1 MRFRKCMVVL
11 ILLGIFLGGLGTG
24 IGFAEYSGLEYEG
37 HVELAGEEKKT
48 QRLIWE
54 VDAGEYEQLHPYF
67 YWDDYDVEVTED
79 RTVPRDEVWF
89 DITCSE
95 AFGEAELGPTE
106 EYQHTGNGTWK
117 EAVVNVC
124 QHGSMGFEE
133 QMRMAV
139 SVRDQFLEEL
149 KEGKFSTYD
158 FRSYSEIK
166 IRIHPN
172 NYEKLELW

>member
-1 MRFRKCMVVL
+1 M
-11 ILLGIFLGGLGTG
+11 
-24 IGFAEYSGLEYEG
+24 
-37 HVELAGEEKKT
+37 
-48 QRLIWE
+48 
-54 VDAGEYEQLHPYF
+54 
-67 YWDDYDVEVTED
+67 TED

-95 AFGEAELGPTE
+95 AFGETELGPTE

-149 KEGKFSTYD
+149 KEGKFSHVRFPLLQRD
-158 FRSYSEIK
+158 PRSGSIL
-166 IRIHPN
+166 IITRN
-172 NYEKLELW
+172 WSSGRSD